1 MGHSSGYFKYTKDAL
16 PTGENDIMT
25 KMLTAEMFQ
34 PHVSKLF
41 RVKGGRHAL
50 TLRQVELHKTE
61 QSELDAFGRQ
71 SFTLLFSGSPGDVLP
86 QGFYALEVEGGPA
99 FHLHIIPIRTLARD
113 RQDYQAVF
121 N

>member
-1 MGHSSGYFKYTKDAL
+1 MSG
-16 PTGENDIMT
+16 
-25 KMLTAEMFQ
+25 MLTADMFQ

-50 TLRQVELHKTE
+50 TLNQVELHKTE
-61 QSELDAFGRQ
+61 RSELDAFGRQ
-71 SFTLLFSGSPGDVLP
+71 SFTLLFSGPPGDVLP
-86 QGFYALEVEGGPA
+86 QGLYAFEVDGGPT
-99 FHLHIIPIRTLARD
+99 FQLHVMPIRTLVRD

>member
-1 MGHSSGYFKYTKDAL
+1 MGDFVGYFKYIKDACRA
-16 PTGENDIMT
+16 ENDIMT
-25 KMLTAEMFQ
+25 EMLTAETFL
-34 PHVSKLF
+34 PHVNKVF

-50 TLRQVELHKTE
+50 TLNQVEPHKTE

-71 SFTLLFSGSPGDVLP
+71 SFTLLFSGPPGDVLP
-86 QGFYALEVEGGPA
+86 QGLYDLEVDGGPA
-99 FHLHIIPIRTLARD
+99 FHLHVIPIRTLVRN